1 MDVQNKQPT
10 YEELLAENSRLKMQN
25 KTNEER
31 IAALYALQDA
41 ARTLAL
47 ELNLPFLL
55 KKILRSAVQVMDAT
69 AGSLLLLD
77 PDTDQLVFEVIEGGG
92 GDALIK
98 QRMSKDQG
106 IAGWVATHCEPVVV
120 DDVTQDARFYPG
132 IDRVSSFKTNS
143 LLCVPLMSKG
153 TVIGVLQLLNKRSG
167 ELFDEDDV
175 NILNI
180 FAAQSAAAIESARLY
195 EAVREERDRVVAVE
209 EDVRR
214 RLARDL
220 HDSLAQLLAAALMN
234 VRFMNEEVAKN
245 NAISNADLVA
255 LENAISKALFQ
266 VRTMLFDLRPV
277 ILETQGLVA
286 ALEAYTKRLHKEG
299 TGRLRLAVNK
309 ELGRLAPKIE
319 TAIFSIIR
327 ESLNN
332 VRRHARAKNVRVS
345 LDRDDGRLIVTV
357 EDDGQGF
364 DVPLVEKMY
373 GERGSI
379 GLLNMREWA
388 ESVGG
393 TLSIQSVVG
402 QGTRISLIVPL
413 YIREEAIQSSLA
425 NGYSHEDI

>member
-1 MDVQNKQPT
+1 MDSQDATPT
-10 YEELLAENSRLKMQN
+10 YEELLEENRRLKQQN
-25 KTNEER
+25 KADEER

-55 KKILRSAVQVMDAT
+55 KKILRSAVKVMDAT

-77 PDTDQLVFEVIEGGG
+77 PYSDYLVFEVIEGGG

-98 QRMSKDQG
+98 QRIRKDQG

-120 DDVTQDARFYPG
+120 DDVTKDERFYPG

-153 TVIGVLQLLNKRSG
+153 EVIGVLQLLNKRSG
-167 ELFDEDDV
+167 EFFDEDDV

-195 EAVREERDRVVAVE
+195 EAVREERDRVIAVE

-234 VRFMNEEVAKN
+234 VRFMNKEVTRN
-245 NAISNADLVA
+245 NATSTADLAA
-255 LENAISKALFQ
+255 LESTISKALFQ

-277 ILETQGLVA
+277 ILETRGLVA
-286 ALEAYTKRLHKEG
+286 ALEAYTKRLRKEG
-299 TGRLRLAVNK
+299 IGRLRLVVNK
-309 ELGRLAPKIE
+309 ELGRLAPKVE
-319 TAIFSIIR
+319 TAVFSIVR
-327 ESLNN
+327 EALSN
-332 VRRHARAKNVRVS
+332 VRRHAGAANLRVS
-345 LDRDDGRLIVTV
+345 LDRDEERLTVVV

-364 DVPLVEKMY
+364 DIALVEKMY
-373 GERGSI
+373 AERGSI

-393 TLSIQSVVG
+393 TLNIQSVIG
-402 QGTRISLIVPL
+402 QGTRVTLVAPL
-413 YIREEAIQSSLA
+413 YPREGDVPSEPIEENDATT
-425 NGYSHEDI
+425 

>member
-1 MDVQNKQPT
+1 MDSQDATPT
-10 YEELLAENSRLKMQN
+10 YEELLEENRRLKQQN
-25 KTNEER
+25 KADEER

-55 KKILRSAVQVMDAT
+55 KKILRSAVKVMDAT

-77 PDTDQLVFEVIEGGG
+77 PYSDYLVFEVIEGGG

-98 QRMSKDQG
+98 QRIRKDQG

-120 DDVTQDARFYPG
+120 DDVTKDERFYPG

-153 TVIGVLQLLNKRSG
+153 EVIGVLQLLNKRSG
-167 ELFDEDDV
+167 EFFDEDDV

-195 EAVREERDRVVAVE
+195 EAVREERDRVIAVE

-234 VRFMNEEVAKN
+234 VRFMNKEVTRN
-245 NAISNADLVA
+245 NAISTADLAA
-255 LENAISKALFQ
+255 LESTISKALFQ

-277 ILETQGLVA
+277 ILETRGLVA
-286 ALEAYTKRLHKEG
+286 ALEAYTKRLRKEG
-299 TGRLRLAVNK
+299 IGRLRLVVNK
-309 ELGRLAPKIE
+309 ELGRLAPKVE
-319 TAIFSIIR
+319 TAVFSIVR
-327 ESLNN
+327 EALSN
-332 VRRHARAKNVRVS
+332 VRRHAGAANLRVS
-345 LDRDDGRLIVTV
+345 LDRDEERLTVVV

-364 DVPLVEKMY
+364 DIALVEKMY
-373 GERGSI
+373 AERGSI

-393 TLSIQSVVG
+393 TLNIQSVIG
-402 QGTRISLIVPL
+402 QGTRVTLVAPL
-413 YIREEAIQSSLA
+413 YPREGDVPSEPIEENDATT
-425 NGYSHEDI
+425 

>member
-1 MDVQNKQPT
+1 MDDQSEKPT
-10 YEELLAENSRLKMQN
+10 YEQLLEENRRLKEQHEVY
-25 KTNEER
+25 EER
-31 IAALYALQDA
+31 IVALYALQDA

-47 ELNLPFLL
+47 ELNLPLLL
-55 KKILRSAVQVMDAT
+55 KKILRSAVQVMGAM

-77 PDTDQLVFEVIEGGG
+77 PATEQLVFEVIEGGG

-98 QRMSKDQG
+98 QRINKDQG

-120 DDVTQDARFYPG
+120 DDVKEDDRFYPG
-132 IDRVSSFKTNS
+132 IDRASSFTTNN

-153 TVIGVLQLLNKRSG
+153 EVIGVLQLLNKQSG
-167 ELFDEDDV
+167 DLFDEDDV

-180 FAAQSAAAIESARLY
+180 FASQSAAAIGSARLY

-234 VRFMNEEVAKN
+234 VRFMNEEVSKQN
-245 NAISNADLVA
+245 VVSTTDLSA
-255 LENAISKALFQ
+255 LEGTISKALFQ

-286 ALEAYTKRLHKEG
+286 ALEAYTKRLRKEG
-299 TGRLRLAVNK
+299 TGRLRLAVDK
-309 ELGRLAPKIE
+309 ELGRLSPKIE
-319 TAIFSIIR
+319 TAAFSIIR

-332 VRRHARAKNVRVS
+332 VRRHARAKNIRVT
-345 LDRDDGRLIVTV
+345 LDRDDDNLYVTI

-364 DVPLVEKMY
+364 DVGLVEKIY
-373 GERGSI
+373 DERGSI
-379 GLLNMREWA
+379 GLLNMRERA
-388 ESVGG
+388 ETVGG
-393 TLSIQSVVG
+393 TLSVDSVVG
-402 QGTRISLIVPL
+402 EGTKISLTIPL
-413 YIREEAIQSSLA
+413 YLREE
-425 NGYSHEDI
+425 

>member
-1 MDVQNKQPT
+1 MDDQSEIPT
-10 YEELLAENSRLKMQN
+10 YDQLVEENRRLREQHGAY
-25 KTNEER
+25 EDQ

-41 ARTLAL
+41 ARTLAM
-47 ELNLPFLL
+47 ELNLPLLL

-77 PDTDQLVFEVIEGGG
+77 PSTGQLVFEVIEGGG

-98 QRMSKDQG
+98 QRINQDQG

-120 DDVTQDARFYPG
+120 ADVTEDDRFYPG
-132 IDRVSSFKTNS
+132 IDHASSFTTNS

-153 TVIGVLQLLNKRSG
+153 EVIGVLQLLNKQSG
-167 ELFDEDDV
+167 DLFDEDDV

-180 FAAQSAAAIESARLY
+180 FASQSAAAIGSARLY

-234 VRFMNEEVAKN
+234 VRFMSEEVSKQHAVSTSDLSTLEG
-245 NAISNADLVA
+245 AISR
-255 LENAISKALFQ
+255 ALFQ

-286 ALEAYTKRLHKEG
+286 ALEAYTKRLRKEG
-299 TGRLRLAVNK
+299 TGRLRLSVNSK
-309 ELGRLAPKIE
+309 LGRLSPKIE
-319 TAIFSIIR
+319 TAAFSIIR

-332 VRRHARAKNVRVS
+332 VRRHARAKNIRVT
-345 LDRDDGRLIVTV
+345 LDRNEDNLYVTI

-364 DVPLVEKMY
+364 DVELTEKICD
-373 GERGSI
+373 ERGSI
-379 GLLNMREWA
+379 GLLNMREWT
-388 ESVGG
+388 ETVSG
-393 TLSIQSVVG
+393 TLSVDSAVG
-402 QGTRISLIVPL
+402 EGTKITLTVPL
-413 YIREEAIQSSLA
+413 YIR
-425 NGYSHEDI
+425 ND

>member
-1 MDVQNKQPT
+1 MDDQDKQLT
-10 YEELLAENSRLKMQN
+10 YEEIAEQNRRLREQN
-25 KTNEER
+25 KANEER
-31 IAALYALQDA
+31 ISALYALQDA

-55 KKILRSAVQVMDAT
+55 KKILRSAVEVMDAT
-69 AGSLLLLD
+69 AGSLLLLE

-120 DDVTQDARFYPG
+120 DDVTKDKRFYPG
-132 IDRVSSFKTNS
+132 IDRVSAFKTNS

-153 TVIGVLQLLNKRSG
+153 EVIGVLQLLNKRSG
-167 ELFDEDDV
+167 EMFDEDDV

-195 EAVREERDRVVAVE
+195 EAVREERDRVIAVE

-234 VRFMNEEVAKN
+234 VRFMNEEVTKN
-245 NAISNADLVA
+245 NAISTTDLVS
-255 LENAISKALFQ
+255 LESAISKALFQ

-286 ALEAYTKRLHKEG
+286 ALEAYTKRLRKEG
-299 TGRLRLAVNK
+299 TGRLRLVVNR
-309 ELGRLAPKIE
+309 EMGRLSPKIE
-319 TAIFSIIR
+319 TAVFSIVR
-327 ESLNN
+327 EALNN
-332 VRRHARAKNVRVS
+332 VRRHARAKNLRVS
-345 LDRDDGRLIVTV
+345 LDRDDERLSVMI

-364 DVPLVEKMY
+364 DVGLVERMY

-393 TLSIQSVVG
+393 TLSIHSVVG
-402 QGTRISLIVPL
+402 QGTRISLAVPL
-413 YIREEAIQSSLA
+413 YVREEVIRSSFA
-425 NGYSHEDI
+425 DDKDEEV